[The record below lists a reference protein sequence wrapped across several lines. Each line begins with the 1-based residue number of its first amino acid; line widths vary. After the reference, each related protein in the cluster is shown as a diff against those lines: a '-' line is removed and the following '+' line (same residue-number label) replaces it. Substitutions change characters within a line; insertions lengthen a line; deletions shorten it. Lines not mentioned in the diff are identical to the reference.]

1 VFSIAPAQ
9 PVSLLDI
16 FERSFD
22 DVSMDDIKAARPNGN
37 QSAVAFLHVPK
48 TGGTYLGQR
57 ETDAEA
63 VISPIVYLG
72 HSYVGESGQDLN
84 PIYLQHDPENA
95 RNVLAPKTVET
106 YFVFSTV
113 RNIFA
118 WLVSYAGHAG
128 GWNPKYPALKHYDR
142 PHANKG
148 FEYLIKVI
156 ANREDQWPNR
166 KFIHCQLFSGKGDL
180 VVDWVNRQETLD
192 EDLASLAPREGLEY
206 RKKAPQRVGATS
218 DYRRFY
224 NDELIELVSKT
235 WGRELSLFGYDL
247 DGCSAAPGLLGREI
261 SKEQKGSIKYF
272 WKDDKLAVAGAE
284 VPRR

>member
-1 VFSIAPAQ
+1 
-9 PVSLLDI
+9 
-16 FERSFD
+16 
-22 DVSMDDIKAARPNGN
+22 MDDAKATQQNGN
-37 QSAVAFLHVPK
+37 HSAVAFLHVPK

-57 ETDAEA
+57 ETDADA
-63 VISPIVYLG
+63 VIRPIVYLG
-72 HSYVGESGQDLN
+72 HSYVGEPGQDLN
-84 PIYLQHDPENA
+84 PIYLEHDRENA
-95 RNVLAPKTVET
+95 RNVLLPKSMEQ

-156 ANREDQWPNR
+156 ANREDQWPSR
-166 KFIHCQLFSGKGDL
+166 KFIHCQLFSSQGDL
-180 VVDWVNRQETLD
+180 VVDWINRQETLD
-192 EDLASLAPREGLEY
+192 GDLASLAPGLGLEY
-206 RKKAPQRVGATS
+206 RKKAPQRVGATN

-224 NDELIELVSKT
+224 NDELVELISKT

-247 DGCSAAPGLLGREI
+247 DGCSAQPGLLGREVP
-261 SKEQKGSIKYF
+261 KEQKASVKYF
-272 WKDDKLAVAGAE
+272 WKEDKLAVAGTE
-284 VPRR
+284 VLRPL